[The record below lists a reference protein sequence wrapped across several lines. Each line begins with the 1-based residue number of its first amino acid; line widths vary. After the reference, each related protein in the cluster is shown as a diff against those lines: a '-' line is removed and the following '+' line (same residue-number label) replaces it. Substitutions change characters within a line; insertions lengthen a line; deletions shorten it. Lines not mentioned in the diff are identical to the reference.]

1 MSTSLRTLTFSL
13 TLVLS
18 GCPSSNAPAD
28 VPSLEDTGGP
38 DAPALEDTGADLDAP
53 TGLDAPAADAP
64 LADAGSPCAYADA
77 IDRSCTTDADC
88 LVRLH
93 QTDCC
98 GNAVM
103 IGIRTSALGAYNAGE
118 PACMASYP
126 ACGCPA
132 GLPTTDS
139 GETVTDLDTV
149 QAACVS
155 RGPRDVCQTYVTM
168 RPADG
173 R

>member
-1 MSTSLRTLTFSL
+1 MRRSPPAAAV
-13 TLVLS
+13 VLS
-18 GCPSSNAPAD
+18 LAVALAGCPDSHGSAGDA
-28 VPSLEDTGGP
+28 GG
-38 DAPALEDTGADLDAP
+38 ALDAP
-53 TGLDAPAADAP
+53 VAPEDAPSATF
-64 LADAGSPCAYADA
+64 DAGPTDGGAPSGDASSPCAYVDT

-103 IGIRTSALGAYNAGE
+103 LGIRTSAESAYLGSE

-132 GLPTTDS
+132 SLPTTDS
-139 GETVTDLDTV
+139 GETVTDTSAVL
-149 QAACVS
+149 AACTS
-155 RGPRDVCQTYVTM
+155 RGPRNVCLTYVTM
-168 RPADG
+168 RPAPG